1 MELARSRNVTPLPL
15 IKTHCGLRLPPE
27 RHCLL
32 SANYKLRASE
42 VQPKKLTKSALE
54 KSKNKSTGSTILKRQ
69 SANAGKSQTV
79 SIPKPMFKVSANTN
93 GSSNGGSSSSGQPAM
108 SIGGNHQ
115 MKLSSEIKMEV
126 EDEYSNDS
134 RSMKRKRDDDDD
146 FEYEEEFEA
155 VG

>member
-1 MELARSRNVTPLPL
+1 
-15 IKTHCGLRLPPE
+15 
-27 RHCLL
+27 
-32 SANYKLRASE
+32 
-42 VQPKKLTKSALE
+42 
-54 KSKNKSTGSTILKRQ
+54 
-69 SANAGKSQTV
+69 
-79 SIPKPMFKVSANTN
+79 MFKVSANTN

-155 VG
+155 VGWREQKPEFHYFKAKINGNDPSIVRLFYSIHSKYDSKIWHFQLSTY